1 MPNYRIVRV
10 NGDVSFVSANSVKE
24 VKTACRVA
32 GVAYTSIQREP
43 TVTQRGNKTT
53 IRTYKAVRG

>member
-1 MPNYRIVRV
+1 MPNYRVTFTD
-10 NGDVSFVSANSVKE
+10 GSVSVVSAKSVNE

-32 GVAYTSIQREP
+32 GMPYNSIQREP
-43 TVTQRGNKTT
+43 TVTQQGNKTT

>member
-1 MPNYRIVRV
+1 MPNYRIVSV

-24 VKTACRVA
+24 VKTACRVN
-32 GVAYTSIQREP
+32 GVAYTSIQRAP
-43 TVTQRGNKTT
+43 TMTQRGNKTT

>member
-1 MPNYRIVRV
+1 MSNYRIVLA
-10 NGDVSFVSANSVKE
+10 NGDVSFVSAKSVKE
-24 VKTACRVA
+24 VQTACCVD

-43 TVTQRGNKTT
+43 SVTQKKNKTT